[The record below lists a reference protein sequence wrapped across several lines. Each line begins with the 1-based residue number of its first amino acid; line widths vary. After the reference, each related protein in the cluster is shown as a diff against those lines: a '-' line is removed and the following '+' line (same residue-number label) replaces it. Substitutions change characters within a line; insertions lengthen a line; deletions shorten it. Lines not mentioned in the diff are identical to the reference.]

1 MSRARASRR
10 AADDAPGDAIYGLG
24 YERYQGPRRDPATRF
39 WIIARAL
46 VRQAWKSTWGVK
58 LPLVLAAM
66 VVVGASVAMWVLR
79 HEVVEMVR
87 QTAGARGVPIP
98 VPGVEA
104 ALYMSVS
111 VFAFLAFVLT
121 TVVGCRAIADDLRLG
136 SFQFYFSRPL
146 RVFDYVSGKLAGVV
160 IVVGLPML
168 AGPVLLALVRLL
180 LARGPADAW
189 AHVDVVPRAVAVG
202 LVGTLSYAV
211 VGLAIGALARRAT
224 WAQAGFAI
232 YYVVIANLIEA
243 AAHGTGQPWLALLS
257 IDANLTSVG
266 VALFDSPLPP
276 ETTLPP
282 ALAAAAA
289 TTALVVLGFWII
301 AWRVRSAETAALG
314 GRT

>member
-1 MSRARASRR
+1 MSRGRASPPR
-10 AADDAPGDAIYGLG
+10 AADGAADAVYELR
-24 YERYQGPRRDPATRF
+24 YERYQGPRRERGTRF
-39 WIIARAL
+39 WIIARTL

-58 LPLVLAAM
+58 LPLALAAM

-79 HEVVEMVR
+79 HEVVEMAR
-87 QTAGARGVPIP
+87 QAAGARGVPIP

-104 ALYMSVS
+104 ALYMSVA

-146 RVFDYVSGKLAGVV
+146 RVLDYVTGKLTGVAIV
-160 IVVGLPML
+160 IGLPML

-180 LARGPADAW
+180 LAKSPADAW
-189 AHVDVVPRAVAVG
+189 AHVDVIPRAMAVG
-202 LVGTLSYAV
+202 VVGTVSYAV
-211 VGLAIGALARRAT
+211 VGMAIGALARRAA

-232 YYVVIANLIEA
+232 YYVVIATLIET
-243 AAHGTGQPWLALLS
+243 AAHKTGQPWLALLS

-289 TTALVVLGFWII
+289 TTALVAAGFWVI
-301 AWRVRSAETAALG
+301 AWRVRGAETAALG
-314 GRT
+314 GPT